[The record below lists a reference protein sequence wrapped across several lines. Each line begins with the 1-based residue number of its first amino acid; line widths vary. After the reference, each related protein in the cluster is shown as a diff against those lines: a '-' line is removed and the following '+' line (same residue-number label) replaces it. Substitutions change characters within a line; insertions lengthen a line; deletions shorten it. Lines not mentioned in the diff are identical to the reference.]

1 MCVVDSGFS
10 GFNLHK
16 LDDGKYVRNYSTG
29 APIKNVPKQVAFAEN
44 AKVIVGGSDHG
55 SVYVFERESGNT
67 LQVLRH
73 SENTFV
79 QTVTVS
85 LTVCETDS
93 KLTNIRLTS

>member
-16 LDDGKYVRNYSTG
+16 LDDGKCVRNFSTG
-29 APIKNVPKQVAFAEN
+29 APIKNVPKQVVFAEN
-44 AKVIVGGSDHG
+44 AKVVVGGSDHG
-55 SVYVFERESGNT
+55 SVYVFETESGET

-73 SENTFV
+73 SDRSFV

-85 LTVCETDS
+85 TKVCRKGS
-93 KLTNIRLTS
+93 KLTRLGS